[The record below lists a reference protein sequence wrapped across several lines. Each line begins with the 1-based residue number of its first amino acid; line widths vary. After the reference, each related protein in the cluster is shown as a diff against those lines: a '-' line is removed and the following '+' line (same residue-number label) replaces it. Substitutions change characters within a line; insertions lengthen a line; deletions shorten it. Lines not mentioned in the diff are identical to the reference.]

1 MIISLSY
8 IFKSNF
14 NTNNPNENKFDFKIL
29 NWIKCNY
36 FKLSLWNKNKYN
48 SGEIY

>member
-14 NTNNPNENKFDFKIL
+14 NTNNPNENKFDFWIL
-29 NWIKCNY
+29 NWIKWKSNC
-36 FKLSLWNKNKYN
+36 FKLNKFEYN